1 MIYKTLVGLK
11 PDLSK
16 PIDTPE
22 ILSKNLK
29 ETNNTEETNNSS
41 EEIDD
46 SEDENSEEEDIA
58 ENESKFVNSARPR
71 NESPNSRKVIQLS
84 FYM

>member
-1 MIYKTLVGLK
+1 M
-11 PDLSK
+11 SK

-29 ETNNTEETNNSS
+29 EMDNTEEKDNSS

-46 SEDENSEEEDIA
+46 SEGENSEEENT

-71 NESPNSRKVIQLS
+71 NESPNSKKVIQLS
-84 FYM
+84 FIIHLYVIVYEV

>member
-1 MIYKTLVGLK
+1 MIYKTLIGLK

-22 ILSKNLK
+22 ILSKNWK
-29 ETNNTEETNNSS
+29 DNTEEKGNSS
-41 EEIDD
+41 EEID
-46 SEDENSEEEDIA
+46 SEDENSKKENT

-71 NESPNSRKVIQLS
+71 NESPNSKKVYNYHL
-84 FYM
+84 